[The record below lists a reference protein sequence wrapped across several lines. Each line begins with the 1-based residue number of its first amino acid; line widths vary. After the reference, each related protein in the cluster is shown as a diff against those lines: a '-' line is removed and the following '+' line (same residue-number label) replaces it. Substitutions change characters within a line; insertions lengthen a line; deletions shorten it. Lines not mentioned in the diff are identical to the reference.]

1 MIELE
6 LVRGLH
12 ARRVRPLELQQRL
25 CFRFRVQEGADVARV
40 DEAVPCDGAVV
51 VVVAGRRPH
60 RQERPP
66 VLQRTDPEMEK
77 DVTLNVVCIGHQGNF
92 DIVPISH
99 RQTLRQKTNHLL
111 SLTTQ
116 TNKMT
121 HHPSQVTASLL

>member
-1 MIELE
+1 MKISLMFFDCVPVKVIKLE

-25 CFRFRVQEGADVARV
+25 RFRFRIQEGADVAGV
-40 DEAVPCDGAVV
+40 DEAVPGDGAVV
-51 VVVAGRRPH
+51 VVVTGGRPH

-92 DIVPISH
+92 DIVPLCKH
-99 RQTLRQKTNHLL
+99 RQRQTD
-111 SLTTQ
+111 TQ
-116 TNKMT
+116 EVEID
-121 HHPSQVTASLL
+121 HQRIF